1 MNKYITLVT
10 INIVVFVTLTFTKTW
25 PSDQIRLLDEN
36 LNTIAR
42 GTETLYHQWQS
53 WLFIF
58 SGLTLLTL
66 IIKGLIFFCDKE
78 HQQQKAILLMS
89 LKQIKQKE
97 INFQRSTY
105 NEIRESVQQWQ
116 DELTL
121 KGKEIEADLQ
131 EMKKQK
137 KMNNGLLSQ
146 KTRQQKQKKLINSYL
161 QGNGLTNQKITSYI
175 ELLNNAKNHKNIK

>member
-78 HQQQKAILLMS
+78 HQLITTYLSTKNDSNSNQTRTYTELLQKA
-89 LKQIKQKE
+89 KQP
-97 INFQRSTY
+97 
-105 NEIRESVQQWQ
+105 
-116 DELTL
+116 
-121 KGKEIEADLQ
+121 
-131 EMKKQK
+131 
-137 KMNNGLLSQ
+137 
-146 KTRQQKQKKLINSYL
+146 
-161 QGNGLTNQKITSYI
+161 
-175 ELLNNAKNHKNIK
+175 

>member
-1 MNKYITLVT
+1 MLITLA
-10 INIVVFVTLTFTKTW
+10 LTDTW
-25 PSDQIRLLDEN
+25 PSDQIRLIDEN
-36 LNTIAR
+36 INIIAR
-42 GTETLYHQWQS
+42 GTETLYYQWQS

-58 SGLTLLTL
+58 NGITLLTL
-66 IIKGLIFFCDKE
+66 TIKGLIFFCDKE

-121 KGKEIEADLQ
+121 KEKEIEADLQ
-131 EMKKQK
+131 EIKKQK

-146 KTRQQKQKKLINSYL
+146 KARQQKQKKIINSYL
-161 QGNGLTNQKITSYI
+161 QENGLTNPKITSYI
-175 ELLNNAKNHKNIK
+175 ELLKNAKNHKNIK

>member
-66 IIKGLIFFCDKE
+66 IIKGLILFCDKE
-78 HQQQKAILLMS
+78 HQQQKIRLSMS

-97 INFQRSTY
+97 IDFQRSTY
-105 NEIRESVQQWQ
+105 KEIRESVQQWQ

-121 KGKEIEADLQ
+121 KEQEIEANLQ

-137 KMNNGLLSQ
+137 KRNKGLLSQ
-146 KTRQQKQKKLINSYL
+146 KARYQKQHQRITTYL
-161 QGNGLTNQKITSYI
+161 STKNDSNLNQTRTYT
-175 ELLNNAKNHKNIK
+175 ELLQKAKQP

>member
-1 MNKYITLVT
+1 M
-10 INIVVFVTLTFTKTW
+10 FVTLTFTNTW
-25 PSDQIRLLDEN
+25 PSDQIRLLDED

-66 IIKGLIFFCDKE
+66 IIKGLILFCDKE
-78 HQQQKAILLMS
+78 HQQQKATLSMT

-97 INFQRSTY
+97 IDFQRDTY
-105 NEIRESVQQWQ
+105 KEIRESVQQWQ

-121 KGKEIEADLQ
+121 KEQEIEADLQ

-137 KMNNGLLSQ
+137 KMNRGLLSQ
-146 KTRQQKQKKLINSYL
+146 KARHQKQHQLITTYLSTKHDRNSNPARTYA
-161 QGNGLTNQKITSYI
+161 
-175 ELLNNAKNHKNIK
+175 ELLQKAEPP

>member
-10 INIVVFVTLTFTKTW
+10 INIVVFVTLTFTNTW

-78 HQQQKAILLMS
+78 HQQQKIRLSMS
-89 LKQIKQKE
+89 LKQHQQITTDLSTKNLYRAITKSETALKQAV
-97 INFQRSTY
+97 I
-105 NEIRESVQQWQ
+105 
-116 DELTL
+116 
-121 KGKEIEADLQ
+121 
-131 EMKKQK
+131 
-137 KMNNGLLSQ
+137 
-146 KTRQQKQKKLINSYL
+146 
-161 QGNGLTNQKITSYI
+161 
-175 ELLNNAKNHKNIK
+175 